1 MTGNR
6 EAKPAPAGRGALEFE
21 VGGLG
26 MLGLAA
32 VVVALCVASFWLGR
46 LSVPARRAL
55 PPDGAAEASAS
66 VEDGGDIEG
75 DLTFFDRL
83 ERAPELSAQ
92 GDEETVSSP
101 PEETPAPEPTPAP
114 PTPTLD
120 GPFEIQVLASAERSA
135 ADAVVIRLRGRGYP
149 ARLVVGERD
158 GAPLYRVRVGGY
170 PDEPAARQVAQAI
183 ERQEGLRT
191 WVTR

>member
-1 MTGNR
+1 VTGNR
-6 EAKPAPAGRGALEFE
+6 EAKPAPAGRAGLEFE

-32 VVVALCVASFWLGR
+32 VIVALCVASFWLGR

-55 PPDGAAEASAS
+55 PPDGAAEASAA
-66 VEDGGDIEG
+66 VEDGGDIER

-92 GDEETVSSP
+92 GDEETVSP
-101 PEETPAPEPTPAP
+101 LPEETPAPEPTPATPP
-114 PTPTLD
+114 PTPD

-191 WVTR
+191 WITR